1 MIGSLWREGRRLG
14 ALGWLGLSEWFLHAV
29 GRRPPFSI
37 LKINLSG
44 NLAEEESEQRLLG
57 FLRRPAADFLGLI
70 GMLRWARTDP
80 RLSAVLIS
88 CGELNAGWARL
99 QELRRSITL
108 LRQAG
113 KRVWVH
119 LNDPGVHEYY
129 LATAAERISVAP
141 AAMLDVTG
149 LATESVFF
157 LGALE
162 KVGVRAEVVQVG
174 RYKAAVEPFTR
185 TDMSAEHRE
194 MMEAL
199 VDDLYGQIVDGIAAG
214 RSMDPPAVRD
224 VLDRGP
230 FLSREAV
237 QAGLID
243 AAAYEDEIE
252 TRLLSES
259 GGGTVIDGDDYSHR
273 RGREM
278 SREVL
283 RLPPASVG
291 LLHIGGTIKSGDSIP
306 GPDGANASGA
316 ATVADALKEMRE
328 RDDVRAVVVRVAS
341 PGGSGLASDLM
352 WREVTRTRE
361 KKPVVVSFGD
371 VAASGGYYL
380 AVAGAPLFAEPGTIT
395 GSIGVVA
402 GKADLRGLYDRL
414 GVTKD
419 LVKRGRHSTIHSDYV
434 PLSDEERARIRVE
447 AENFYREFVDK
458 VAAARR
464 LTPEATDAAAQG
476 RVWTG
481 RQALSR
487 GLVDELGGL
496 DEAVD
501 TARRL
506 AGMPVEGPAA
516 IERFPRPRRLW
527 KLSFDLNLPTQGRLP
542 GSQLAALFTHL
553 PAFAFVLRE
562 RVWALMPFG
571 LRFR

>member
-1 MIGSLWREGRRLG
+1 MIGGLWREARRLG
-14 ALGWLGLSEWFLHAV
+14 SLGWLGLSEPFLQAI
-29 GRRPPFSI
+29 GRRPPFSV
-37 LKINLSG
+37 LKVTLSG
-44 NLAEEESEQRLLG
+44 NLAEEETEQRLLG

-80 RLSAVLIS
+80 RLSAVLIC

-99 QELRRSITL
+99 QELRRSLTL

-119 LNDPGVHEYY
+119 LNDPGVQEYY
-129 LATAAERISVAP
+129 LAAAAERISVAP
-141 AAMLDVTG
+141 AATLDVTG

-162 KVGVRAEVVQVG
+162 KLGIRAEVVQVG

-185 TDMSAEHRE
+185 RDMSAEHRE
-194 MMEAL
+194 MIEAL
-199 VDDLYGQIVDGIAAG
+199 VDDLYGQLVDAVADG
-214 RSMDPPAVRD
+214 RGMDPPAVRE

-230 FLSREAV
+230 FLSREALEARLV
-237 QAGLID
+237 D
-243 AAAYEDEIE
+243 TVAYEDETE
-252 TRLLSES
+252 TRLLSET
-259 GGGTVIDGDDYSHR
+259 GGGTAIDGDDYAYR

-278 SREVL
+278 AREVL
-283 RLPPASVG
+283 RGPRASVG

-306 GPDGANASGA
+306 GPEGANACGA
-316 ATVADALKEMRE
+316 ASVAEALKEVRE
-328 RDDVRAVVVRVAS
+328 RDDVRAVVIRVAS

-352 WREVTRTRE
+352 WREVVRTRE
-361 KKPVVVSFGD
+361 KKPVVISFGD

-402 GKADLRGLYDRL
+402 GKADLRGLYDLL

-419 LVKRGRHSTIHSDYV
+419 VVKRGRHSTIHSDYT
-434 PLSDEERARIRVE
+434 PLTDEERARIRTE
-447 AENFYREFVDK
+447 AESFYRDFVDK
-458 VAAARR
+458 VATARR

-496 DEAVD
+496 EDALD
-501 TARRL
+501 AARRL
-506 AGMPVEGPAA
+506 AGMPTEGPAA
-516 IERFPRPRRLW
+516 IERLPRPRRLW
-527 KLSFDLNLPTQGRLP
+527 KLSFDLNLPAQGRLA
-542 GSQLAALFTHL
+542 GSPLGALLAPL
-553 PAFAFVLRE
+553 PSLEIVGRE

-571 LRFR
+571 LKFR